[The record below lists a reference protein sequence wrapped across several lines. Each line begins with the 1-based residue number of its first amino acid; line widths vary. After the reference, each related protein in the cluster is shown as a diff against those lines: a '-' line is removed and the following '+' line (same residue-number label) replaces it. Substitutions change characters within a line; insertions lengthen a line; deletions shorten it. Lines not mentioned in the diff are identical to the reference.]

1 MSDHASWPRARLR
14 AGHVKRLYR
23 LCSNSSPQT
32 TDTVLTHAYTCLKLL
47 RQDSKGI
54 ESSVAPRPYS
64 TGGHRAALDVL
75 LFSAVSLSPRCSKP
89 TRDRTSI
96 LFSNICTTCISLNRA
111 PFTVHWYTLMHDVML
126 WNRDTCHKNQHGS
139 QWGVAIVTLAHRRF
153 GIGNC
158 WKLDGLHCPLLVQS
172 RLSRTRNEYEKSIL
186 ARAIE
191 EILTHECPT

>member
-1 MSDHASWPRARLR
+1 MPAGHAPRLR

-47 RQDSKGI
+47 RQDSQGI

-96 LFSNICTTCISLNRA
+96 LFQQYLHNLYQLKSCS
-111 PFTVHWYTLMHDVML
+111 FHSTLIYVDAWRHAVKPWHL
-126 WNRDTCHKNQHGS
+126 PQKSTRFPVGRCHCHFS
-139 QWGVAIVTLAHRRF
+139 A
-153 GIGNC
+153 
-158 WKLDGLHCPLLVQS
+158 
-172 RLSRTRNEYEKSIL
+172 
-186 ARAIE
+186 
-191 EILTHECPT
+191 